1 MSIVEQMG
9 FQSPYDLWRWA
20 EDRFTERDYRGA
32 AKTLEH
38 LLETGDLTHEHSQVL
53 ELLARSYYHSAQLRN
68 AARVTDEALR
78 LEPSNGYLALLMS
91 RTLERSGDQAG
102 ADRYR
107 SRAEALGVT
116 L

>member
-1 MSIVEQMG
+1 MSIVGQLG
-9 FQSPYDLWRWA
+9 IQSSYDVWRWA
-20 EDRFTERDYRGA
+20 EDRFEERDYRGA
-32 AKTLEH
+32 AKTLEQ
-38 LLETGDLTHEHSQVL
+38 LLETADLTHERAQVL

-68 AARVTDEALR
+68 AGRVIEDALQ

-91 RTLERSGDQAG
+91 RTLERSGDQAS

-107 SRAEALGVT
+107 SRAEALGAT